1 MENWLFSTMKESG
14 IISKMIEQGANSS
27 LSKLV
32 SLLLAQ
38 LSNAGDFL
46 PE

>member
-1 MENWLFSTMKESG
+1 
-14 IISKMIEQGANSS
+14 MIEQGANSS

-38 LSNAGDFL
+38 LSNAGDFSDTQTDL
-46 PE
+46 QIISSS